1 MKMTTLVP
9 IPLITSIIGFIFSM
23 LFQDMAY
30 WSDESMLWYWVG
42 ASLSYTFSIL
52 AIILL
57 LLVWIKI
64 TRLNKIHSQLVIPYL
79 IISLISIFIGF
90 ISIVWT
96 TFIIIAWQSGF

>member
-57 LLVWIKI
+57 PL
-64 TRLNKIHSQLVIPYL
+64 
-79 IISLISIFIGF
+79 
-90 ISIVWT
+90 
-96 TFIIIAWQSGF
+96 